1 MGTKN
6 AFLLQLVFLILL
18 LSGFSYLDTIKL
30 GYCSDTGSSTRVG
43 CIAIERKALVKF
55 KGGLTDPS
63 ARLSSWVGEDCC
75 QWGGVSCSNST
86 GHVVQLKLGNPFP
99 DSFDTPLGGEINPSL
114 LDLKYLNYLDL
125 SNNNFGGIQIPDFIG
140 SLGELRYLNL
150 CSASFDGTI
159 PPSLGNLSSL
169 RYLDLNSNFVES
181 IENHLHWLQSLSS
194 LEYLHLG
201 GVDLHKAASYWLQN
215 VNMLPSL
222 SELHL
227 PQCQLSQLP
236 LSLPSFVNLTSLLVL
251 DLSNNGFNSTIPH
264 WLFNLTS
271 LTSLDLQSNNL
282 YGELPDE
289 FAKLTFLQSLDLSQ
303 NSNIGGKLSKRL
315 GYLCNLKTL
324 RLSVNEITGEIAEF
338 INGSSRCT
346 KSSLETL
353 DLQYN
358 KLTGDLPDSLGRLSN
373 LRSLQLTKNSFRGS
387 IPNSIGN
394 LTSLEGLY
402 LSDNQMSGKI
412 PKSLG
417 QLTSLAVLELSE
429 NLWDGTVITE
439 AHLANL
445 SSLKEVS
452 INKLSPNISMIFNI
466 SSDWIPPFKLTFLY
480 IRSCQLGPKFPA
492 WLRNQNELR
501 TLVLNNARISDTFPD
516 WFWKLD
522 LQLDE
527 LDVAYNNLSGK
538 VPNSLQFSDPSTVDL
553 STNKFEGPLPL
564 WSSNVTKLYLR
575 DNLFSGPIPQKI
587 GGNPNLTDL
596 DISWNTLS
604 GSIPLSV
611 GNLNSLITLV
621 ISNNRL
627 SGKIPEFWNNFSQLS
642 IVDMSNN
649 NLSGTIPKSLGSLSY
664 LKFLALSGNHLSG
677 EPPSTLQNCT
687 IVESLDLGDNRFS
700 GNLPAWIGGKNMQS
714 LLILSVRNNSFTGS
728 IPPQIC
734 SLSNLH
740 ILDLSHN
747 KLSGLIPSCFGNLT
761 GFKTEFTSEDAAR
774 YEGRLKVVAKG
785 RMFEYYSTLY
795 LVNSVDLSDN
805 DLSGEIPKELTGLF
819 KLGTLNLSM
828 NHLTGKIPQRIGNF
842 ERLETLDLSKNLLS
856 GPIPPTM
863 ASLTFLNHLNLSY
876 NNLSGKIPTS
886 NQFLTFIDPSIYEG
900 NLGLCGLPLPTNCT
914 DNIETPHFPEDEDR
928 DTDDGDKFEKLWLYL
943 SVVLGFFTGFWGV
956 FGTLIIKKTWR
967 DAYFNFLLGM
977 KDKLSQR
984 SHQIL
989 HFLHRNVFGA

>member
-1 MGTKN
+1 MGMKSG
-6 AFLLQLVFLILL
+6 FLLQLLFLILL
-18 LSGFSYLDTIKL
+18 SGLSYLDTIKL
-30 GYCSDTGSSTRVG
+30 GYCSGSTRVG
-43 CIAIERKALVKF
+43 CIEIERKALLKF
-55 KGGLTDPS
+55 KEGLTDPS
-63 ARLSSWVGEDCC
+63 RRLYTWVGEDCC
-75 QWGGVSCSNST
+75 QWKGVSCSNST
-86 GHVVQLKLGNPFP
+86 GHVVQLKLDNPFP

-201 GVDLHKAASYWLQN
+201 GVDLHKAAAYWLQTI
-215 VNMLPSL
+215 NMLPSL

-251 DLSNNGFNSTIPH
+251 DLSYNGFNSTIPH
-264 WLFNLTS
+264 WLFNLTI

-303 NSNIGGKLSKRL
+303 NSYIGGKLSKSM

-324 RLSVNEITGEIAEF
+324 RLSINEITGEIAEF
-338 INGSSRCT
+338 INALSHCT
-346 KSSLETL
+346 NSSLETL
-353 DLQYN
+353 HLGYN
-358 KLTGDLPDSLGRLSN
+358 KLTGYLPDSLGHLSN
-373 LRSLQLTKNSFRGS
+373 LRYLQLWQNEFRGS

-394 LTSLEGLY
+394 LTSLEELY
-402 LSDNQMSGKI
+402 LSDNQMSGPI
-412 PKSLG
+412 TESLG
-417 QLTSLAVLELSE
+417 QLASLLVLDLSE
-429 NLWDGTVITE
+429 NSWEGAVITE
-439 AHLANL
+439 AHLVNL

-452 INKLSPNISMIFNI
+452 INKQSPNISMVFNI
-466 SSDWIPPFKLTFLY
+466 SSDWIPPFKLTVID
-480 IRSCQLGPKFPA
+480 IRSCQLGPRFPA
-492 WLRNQNELR
+492 WLKNQNELK

-516 WFWKLD
+516 WFWKLN
-522 LQLDE
+522 LLLDR

-538 VPNSLQFSDPSTVDL
+538 LPNSLPFTDL
-553 STNKFEGPLPL
+553 SIADVSSNRFEGPLPI
-564 WSSNVTKLYLR
+564 WSSNVAALYLR
-575 DNLFSGPIPQKI
+575 DNFFSGPIPHEIEKM
-587 GGNPNLTDL
+587 PHLTDL
-596 DISWNTLS
+596 DISWNSLS
-604 GSIPLSV
+604 GSIPLSI
-611 GNLNSLITLV
+611 GNLKALNTLV

-627 SGKIPEFWNNFSQLS
+627 SGRIPEFWNNLPDLY
-642 IVDMSNN
+642 IVDLSNN
-649 NLSGTIPKSLGSLSY
+649 KLSGTIPKSLGSLSN
-664 LKFLALSGNHLSG
+664 LKFLTLSGNDLSG
-677 EPPSTLQNCT
+677 KLPSTLRNCT
-687 IVESLDLGDNRFS
+687 IIESLDLGDNRLS
-700 GNLPAWIGGKNMQS
+700 GNLPTWIGESMQS
-714 LLILSVRNNSFTGS
+714 LLILRVQNNSFSGS

-734 SLSNLH
+734 SLFTLH
-740 ILDLSHN
+740 ILDLSQN

-761 GFKTEFTSEDAAR
+761 GFKTEFTAEDAVR
-774 YEGRLKVVAKG
+774 YEGHLKVVTKG
-785 RMFEYYSTLY
+785 RILEYNSTLY
-795 LVNSVDLSDN
+795 LVNSVDLSQN
-805 DLSGEIPKELTGLF
+805 DLSGVIPKELTSLS

-828 NHLTGKIPQRIGNF
+828 NHLTGKIPERIENL
-842 ERLETLDLSKNLLS
+842 ERLETLDLSKNKLS
-856 GPIPPTM
+856 GPIPPSM

-886 NQFLTFIDPSIYEG
+886 NQFQTFNDPSIYEG
-900 NLGLCGLPLPTNCT
+900 NLGLCGLPLATNCT
-914 DNIETPHFPEDEDR
+914 DNNETSHFPEYEDR

-956 FGTLIIKKTWR
+956 FGTLIIKKSWR